1 MRSHDRPEAVVRVTD
16 AGSPL
21 SHRFGY
27 GILQRRSTSLYRD
40 HLRAEQPYAINVER
54 LADGVLLSH
63 EHDAFHAHQRSCR
76 CRRHAVLACSCLRD
90 QAGLAHL
97 LRKQG
102 LAKHIVDLVRS
113 CMIQVFSL

>member
-1 MRSHDRPEAVVRVTD
+1 MRSHDRPEAVVSVTD
-16 AGSPL
+16 SGSPL

-27 GILQRRSTSLYRD
+27 GILQRRRARLYRD
-40 HLRAEQPYAINVER
+40 HLRAEQPHAINVES

-63 EHDAFHAHQRSCR
+63 EHDTFHAHQRSCR

-102 LAKHIVDLVRS
+102 LAEHIVDLVRS
-113 CMIQVFSL
+113 CMIQVFAL